1 MKPMAILDY
10 LEIPFGSTN
19 PSELL
24 RKNYGVP
31 IAVHIASM
39 TAWDLRIRI
48 QADVNGLLVV
58 STLRGTNYDSKSM
71 SSSDYPG
78 KTELRYKNSPL
89 KMVVI
94 DASAF

>member
-39 TAWDLRIRI
+39 TAWDLRVRI
-48 QADVNGLLVV
+48 QADANGLLVV
-58 STLRGTNYDSKSM
+58 STLRGTNYDSKTTG
-71 SSSDYPG
+71 SSDYPG
-78 KTELRYKNSPL
+78 TTELRYKNSPIKL
-89 KMVVI
+89 VVV
-94 DASAF
+94 DASAY